1 METPA
6 HVGAGAV
13 EMAKKAQKLRLGR
26 ILATTVLATFV
37 MLALLMVSV
46 FLFMECFETTVY
58 RGVDIA
64 VAITLT
70 VAGILI
76 GSFNR
81 VREVLAAAILCTTF
95 VTLGSFIISD
105 TSVVSWRFFSNLL
118 LNITV
123 VAFVGTITRVVLG
136 KRGLKW

>member
-13 EMAKKAQKLRLGR
+13 AMAKKAQKLRLGR
-26 ILATTVLATFV
+26 ILRATGLAISV
-37 MLALLMVSV
+37 MLISLVLLYA
-46 FLFMECFETTVY
+46 CFETTIY
-58 RGVDIA
+58 KGVDIA
-64 VAITLT
+64 VVITLAA
-70 VAGILI
+70 AGILI

-95 VTLGSFIISD
+95 VTLGSFILSD
-105 TSVVSWRFFSNLL
+105 TSVVSWRFFSDLL
-118 LNITV
+118 LNISV
-123 VAFVGTITRVVLG
+123 VAFVGTITRVILG